1 MIFTPGLS
9 KQAQK
14 FIFSRKTSKISNPTT
29 TTNTEPVAHIPY
41 QKHLG
46 LYLDENLNVSY
57 HINVK
62 IINANKELESLKG
75 FHIFFPDRPLQLS
88 SNPSLE
94 HILITVMSYMTNQ
107 TIKIFVP
114 KFNEY
119 STILLLPLLVQ

>member
-14 FIFSRKTSKISNPTT
+14 FIFSRKTSKVSNPTT
-29 TTNTEPVAHIPY
+29 TINTEPVAHIPY

-62 IINANKELESLKG
+62 IPNANKEIGIIKRLL
-75 FHIFFPDRPLQLS
+75 
-88 SNPSLE
+88 
-94 HILITVMSYMTNQ
+94 HILPRSSVTAIFKSFIRTHLDYCHVLYDQPNNKNFCT
-107 TIKIFVP
+107 KI
-114 KFNEY
+114 
-119 STILLLPLLVQ
+119 